1 MPLHIETPLIE
12 SRSIS
17 HKVGQS
23 VWLKMES
30 AQPSGSFKARGIG
43 YACEEYLKRGAKRF
57 IASSGGNAG
66 LAVAFAGRRL
76 SVPVIVIVP
85 ETASKRAVD
94 LMCLENAEVIVQ
106 GKSLDEAHR
115 FALSLMQPADA
126 YIHPFDDPLIWRGHA
141 SLIDEIFRA
150 GLKPDAIVLSV
161 GGGGLLCGVIEGLK
175 RNGGADIPVIA
186 VETEGAD
193 SYGKSLNAGF
203 LIELASISSIATTL
217 GARMVCEQALA
228 YSREH
233 CIQSVVLPD
242 RTAVSASLQF
252 LGDHGIVVE
261 PACGVALAAVYEKV
275 AALSGYQ
282 TLLVIVCGGVGSTAD
297 HLVELSRLE
306 CDSISSSTPINGA

>member
-12 SRSIS
+12 SHLIS
-17 HKVGQS
+17 RRVGQS
-23 VWLKMES
+23 IWLKMES
-30 AQPSGSFKARGIG
+30 AQPSGSFKTRGIG

-85 ETASKRAVD
+85 ETASKRAVN

-106 GKSLDEAHR
+106 GRSLDEAHR

-126 YIHPFDDPLIWRGHA
+126 YLHPFDDPLIWRGHA

-161 GGGGLLCGVIEGLK
+161 GGGGLLCGVIEGLN
-175 RNGGADIPVIA
+175 RNGGADVPVIA

-203 LIELASISSIATTL
+203 LVELANISSIATTL

-228 YSREH
+228 YSKKH

-242 RTAVSASLQF
+242 KMAISASLQF
-252 LGDHGIVVE
+252 LQDHGIVVE

-275 AALSGYQ
+275 AALSGYK
-282 TLLVIVCGGVGSTAD
+282 TVLVIVCGGVGSTAD
-297 HLVELSRLE
+297 DLVELARVE
-306 CDSISSSTPINGA
+306 YDVAKC

>member
-23 VWLKMES
+23 IWLKMES

-66 LAVAFAGRRL
+66 LAVAFAGRSL
-76 SVPVIVIVP
+76 SVPVIIVVP
-85 ETASKRAVD
+85 ETASKRAVS
-94 LMCLENAEVIVQ
+94 LMRSENAEVIVH
-106 GKSLDEAHR
+106 GKSLDEAHQ
-115 FALSLMQPADA
+115 FAQSLTQSTDA
-126 YIHPFDDPLIWRGHA
+126 YIHPFDDPLLWKGHA

-161 GGGGLLCGVIEGLK
+161 GGGGLLCGVIEGLN
-175 RNGGADIPVIA
+175 RNGGADVPIIA

-193 SYGKSLNAGF
+193 SYAKSLNAGF
-203 LIELASISSIATTL
+203 LVELPSISSIATTL
-217 GARMVCEQALA
+217 GARIVCEQALA
-228 YSREH
+228 YSKNHRIE
-233 CIQSVVLPD
+233 SVVLPD
-242 RTAVSASLQF
+242 KLAVSASLQF
-252 LGDHGIVVE
+252 LQDHGIVVE

-275 AALSGYQ
+275 AALSGYE
-282 TLLVIVCGGVGSTAD
+282 TVLVIVCGGVGSTAD
-297 HLVELSRLE
+297 DLVELACL
-306 CDSISSSTPINGA
+306 

>member
-17 HKVGQS
+17 HKVGQTI
-23 VWLKMES
+23 WLKMES
-30 AQPSGSFKARGIG
+30 AQPSGSFKTRGIG

-76 SVPVIVIVP
+76 SVPVIIVVP
-85 ETASKRAVD
+85 KTASKRAVT
-94 LMCLENAEVIVQ
+94 LMCLESAEVIVH

-115 FALSLMQPADA
+115 FALSLMQSTDA
-126 YIHPFDDPLIWRGHA
+126 YIHPFDDPLVWRGHA

-150 GLKPDAIVLSV
+150 GIKPDAIVLSV

-175 RNGGADIPVIA
+175 RNGGADVPIIA

-193 SYGKSLNAGF
+193 SYAKSLNSGF
-203 LIELASISSIATTL
+203 LVELPNISSIATTL
-217 GARMVCEQALA
+217 GARIVCEQALA
-228 YSREH
+228 YSKNH
-233 CIQSVVLPD
+233 HIKSVVLSD
-242 RTAVSASLQF
+242 KLAVSASLQF
-252 LGDHGIVVE
+252 LQDHGIVVE

-275 AALSGYQ
+275 AALSGYK
-282 TLLVIVCGGVGSTAD
+282 TVLVIVCGGVGSTAD
-297 HLVELSRLE
+297 DLVELVRLE
-306 CDSISSSTPINGA
+306 SDLAKC